1 MSLFPKDVDWRRVI
15 ADFERVLSS
24 EGRQQLG
31 HFVIEGFRLI
41 ERALSAQI
49 SLGHAIICKR
59 DFDRP
64 CSRMRGILDQL
75 KAQECEVS
83 CLSDEIMSRLTEGRT
98 LGSILALAKLPPP
111 ISLQSL
117 FESWHHSPTHRK
129 ILVLDQ
135 IMDPGN
141 VGALL
146 RTAHAL
152 GAEALV
158 TLGGTD
164 PFHPRSARTSMG
176 SIFRVPIIRCH
187 SADELISLLREQKV
201 CTIGASTLAGTPIHQ
216 ASFQNTRM
224 ALFVGN
230 EGKGLDPHLSSKLD
244 QLVSIPMSSAID
256 SLSVNAATAV
266 ILYAMSHNSG
276 N

>member
-1 MSLFPKDVDWRRVI
+1 MSLFPENVDWRRVV
-15 ADFERVLSS
+15 ADFERAHSP

-31 HFVIEGFRLI
+31 HFAIEGFRLI
-41 ERALSAQI
+41 ERALSAKI
-49 SLGHAIICKR
+49 SLGHAIISKS
-59 DFDRP
+59 DFEKP
-64 CSRMRGILDQL
+64 SSRLQRILDQL
-75 KAQECEVS
+75 KAHHCNVS
-83 CLSDEIMSRLTEGRT
+83 CVSEEIMARLTEGRT
-98 LGSILALAKLPPP
+98 LGSILALAKLPPA
-111 ISLQSL
+111 ISLESL
-117 FESWHHSPTHRK
+117 LESWRHGSTRRR
-129 ILVLDQ
+129 ILVLDE

-146 RTAHAL
+146 RTSHAL
-152 GAEALV
+152 GVEALV

-176 SIFRVPIIRCH
+176 SIFKVPIIRH
-187 SADELISLLREQKV
+187 QSAEELTTLLREQSV
-201 CTIGASTLAGTPIHQ
+201 CTIGAATQDGTPIHQ
-216 ASFQNTRM
+216 AAFQSKLM

-230 EGKGLDPHLSSKLD
+230 EGKGLHPALSAKLD

-266 ILYAMSHNSG
+266 ILYAMSHNLG

>member
-1 MSLFPKDVDWRRVI
+1 MSLFPNGVDCRRVV
-15 ADFERVLSS
+15 ADFERSLSP

-31 HFVIEGFRLI
+31 HFAIEGFRLV

-49 SLGHAIICKR
+49 GLGHAIICKS

-64 CSRMRGILDQL
+64 CGRMQGILDQL
-75 KAQECEVS
+75 KAHECEVS
-83 CLSDEIMSRLTEGRT
+83 CVSDEIMSRLTEGRT
-98 LGSILALAKLPPP
+98 LGSILALAKLPQVLRLK
-111 ISLQSL
+111 SLL
-117 FESWHHSPTHRK
+117 ESWNHGPAHRK

-146 RTAHAL
+146 RTSHAL
-152 GAEALV
+152 GVEALV
-158 TLGGTD
+158 TIGGTD

-176 SIFRVPIIRCH
+176 SIFRVPIIRYD
-187 SADELISLLREQKV
+187 SADKLISLLREQKV

-216 ASFQNTRM
+216 AAFENKRM

-230 EGKGLDPHLSSKLD
+230 EGKGLDPDLSSKLD